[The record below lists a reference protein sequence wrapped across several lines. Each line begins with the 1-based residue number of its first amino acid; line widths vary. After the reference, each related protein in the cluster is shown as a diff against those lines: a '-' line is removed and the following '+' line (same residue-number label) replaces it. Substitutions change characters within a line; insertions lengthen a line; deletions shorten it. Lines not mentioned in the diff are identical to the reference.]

1 MKKKKKGRLFWVTLT
16 ILFIVY
22 MGLYIANSAGYY
34 ESKLSDKVKLTSE
47 SITKFENDV
56 AQGKDVTIDDYLE
69 KEHIDY
75 SNKASKLGLKISEG
89 SEKFMTKGLSK
100 FLKVI
105 GKLFS

>member
-1 MKKKKKGRLFWVTLT
+1 MKKKKKGRLFWICLV
-16 ILFIVY
+16 ILFVIY

-34 ESKLSDKVKLTSE
+34 ESKLSDQVKLTSE

-56 AQGKDVTIDDYLE
+56 AQGKDVTIEDYLE
-69 KEHIDY
+69 KEHKDY
-75 SNKASKLGLKISEG
+75 ANKASKLGLKISKS
-89 SEKFMTKGLSK
+89 SEKIMTKGLSK